1 MATYSGGD
9 SKLLLFDTSFELRR
23 LRRVG
28 KRRLNV
34 RQAWIRLLIH
44 FSLPFLGPSNTMQIR
59 NATRCPTALSWRER
73 KDQGCFI
80 THTGESA
87 WERARDLIAEPLTEL
102 VKAEKS
108 VICIQAEAVKNRCFV
123 RIASRSCIKA
133 SLKSSLLPPLFIC
146 IHPTSKYLLF
156 SPSTPS
162 L

>member
-59 NATRCPTALSWRER
+59 NATRCPTALS
-73 KDQGCFI
+73 
-80 THTGESA
+80 
-87 WERARDLIAEPLTEL
+87 
-102 VKAEKS
+102 
-108 VICIQAEAVKNRCFV
+108 
-123 RIASRSCIKA
+123 
-133 SLKSSLLPPLFIC
+133 
-146 IHPTSKYLLF
+146 
-156 SPSTPS
+156 
-162 L
+162 